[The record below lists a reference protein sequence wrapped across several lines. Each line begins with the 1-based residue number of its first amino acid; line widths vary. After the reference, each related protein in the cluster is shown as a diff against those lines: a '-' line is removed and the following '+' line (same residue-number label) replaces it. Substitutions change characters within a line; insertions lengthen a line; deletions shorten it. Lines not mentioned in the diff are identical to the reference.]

1 MNDIDKE
8 LRRWQIYKE
17 PRRWQDVSHYGFGYT
32 KCPYCGDETGWYNPG
47 IRSFQTDFKNN
58 IREHCP
64 KCGERV
70 YASVRWIMN
79 QPDKS
84 PEDIDWENLI

>member
-1 MNDIDKE
+1 MNDID
-8 LRRWQIYKE
+8 KE
-17 PRRWQDVSHYGFGYT
+17 PRRWQDVSHYGFCYT

-58 IREHCP
+58 VREHCP

-84 PEDIDWENLI
+84 PKDIDWENLI